1 MNLFWPRFLIIGF
14 IVIVIGVL
22 LMGDP
27 GAPAHHG
34 GGQIKHPEG
43 AAAVKH
49 GGAIEHG
56 GAAKH
61 EEGHDAVHREPLLE
75 LPEFLPNLLTIP
87 SFKNHGIPV
96 WDWIHVYMWE
106 NVFFSIV
113 VAGLLICLVK
123 WMQPSEDVTDVPNRK
138 QTVLELIVE
147 KLNGMVEGVIGPE
160 GKKYTPFV
168 GSLFM
173 YIWCM
178 NMIGLVPGMKAATS
192 YIGITLG
199 LAVATFLYVQYVGL
213 RENGIEGYLHHLAG
227 SPQDGVGWAMSP
239 LMFVLHVLGELIK
252 PVSLA
257 LRLFGNVMGED
268 ALIGVFAVLG
278 IVLLSTLTGGP
289 TTLESMMGLKAMT
302 TADMASLQWFG
313 IPLQLP
319 IMMLA
324 LLTGTIQALVFALL
338 ATIYIF
344 LMLPHDHHD
353 DEHGHEAHH

>member
-14 IVIVIGVL
+14 VVVVIGIL
-22 LMGDP
+22 LAGDP
-27 GAPAHHG
+27 GKSAQHG
-34 GGQIKHPEG
+34 GGQDTHSEG
-43 AAAVKH
+43 KH
-49 GGAIEHG
+49 GAEHVVGTPEDEHG
-56 GAAKH
+56 A
-61 EEGHDAVHREPLLE
+61 GHGVHREPMLE

-87 SFKNHGIPV
+87 SFNNHGVPM

-106 NVFFSIV
+106 NVFFSLV
-113 VAGLLICLVK
+113 VAVLVILLVN
-123 WMQPSEDVTDVPNRK
+123 WMKPSEDVTQVPNRK
-138 QTVLELIVE
+138 QSMLELIVE
-147 KLNGMVEGVIGPE
+147 KLNEMVVGVIGTQ

-178 NMIGLVPGMKAATS
+178 NMIGLIPGMKAATS

-213 RENGIEGYLHHLAG
+213 RENGVAGYFHHLAG
-227 SPQDGVGWAMSP
+227 SPQDGVGWLMSP
-239 LMFVLHVLGELIK
+239 LMFPLHVLGELIK

-278 IVLLSTLTGGP
+278 VVLLSTITGGP
-289 TTLESMMGLKAMT
+289 TSLESMMGLKAMT
-302 TADMASLQWFG
+302 TAQMASWQWFG

-338 ATIYIF
+338 STIYIF

-353 DEHGHEAHH
+353 DGHGLEAHH